1 MKKRTWFKRSSLILS
16 AVVSMVAP
24 TGKMNESK
32 DAKHPKGCKK
42 SKSPFSSVASD
53 ECADSGPPLDNF
65 LQGTPQRLMNML
77 HQALHPPVAER
88 NGDEST
94 RRYPWRNNIG
104 TTVFWIGE
112 KPTEKNPTPNHVSS
126 WDEKWASHYGGYDDP
141 DPKARKGYLPAGL
154 TPKQNPFYVALPYN
168 DISKDGHKQ
177 EAGGIIPWYKE
188 SFTSKWKSVCKG
200 RWIAIRK
207 GDRVCYAQWEDA
219 GPFTTNDSDYVF
231 GDTPPKPNANHDAG
245 LDVSPAVRD
254 FLGLDG
260 TDVTDWKFVE
270 FEEIPEGPW
279 AEHGENNHFV
289 MNRKAATKGAIAM
302 AAPLPKEGPII
313 RRRPH
318 ATYEG

>member
-24 TGKMNESK
+24 TGKMHESK
-32 DAKHPKGCKK
+32 EAKHPKGCKK
-42 SKSPFSSVASD
+42 SKSPLSSVASD
-53 ECADSGPPLDNF
+53 ECADSGPPLDD
-65 LQGTPQRLMNML
+65 LPQGMLDRLTAML
-77 HQALHPPVAER
+77 HKALHPAAE
-88 NGDEST
+88 T
-94 RRYPWRNNIG
+94 RGATEPARSYPWRNNIC

-141 DPKARKGYLPAGL
+141 DPKGRKGYLPAGF

-168 DISKDGHKQ
+168 DIAKDGHKK
-177 EAGGIIPWYKE
+177 EASSIIPWFKE

-219 GPFTTNDSDYVF
+219 GPFTTTDADYVF
-231 GDTPPKPNANHDAG
+231 GDAAPKPNANHNAG

-289 MNRKAATKGAIAM
+289 MNRKAAMKGAIAM
-302 AAPLPKEGPII
+302 ASPPREGPVI
-313 RRRPH
+313 RRRIN
-318 ATYEG
+318 ASSAG